1 MKPLECLTSDK
12 MSAFYLICQN
22 ILIELAKHL
31 CIQLA
36 PAGLLLPK
44 VNGLH
49 LQKQLKL

>member
-12 MSAFYLICQN
+12 MSAVYLICQN

-31 CIQLA
+31 CFQLA
-36 PAGLLLPK
+36 PAGLLL
-44 VNGLH
+44 NGLH